1 MLAEEIPGL
10 GVLSITSWDR
20 LYHDWQ
26 RAVGRPLNGSG
37 GARCHL
43 EAVLS
48 RLSPHAGLVTVQD
61 GHPASLSWIGSASGR
76 RVYPLG
82 ISSFGQSGDLPDLYR
97 TYRIDAE
104 AIIDMAA
111 TACVDAARAA

>member
-1 MLAEEIPGL
+1 M
-10 GVLSITSWDR
+10 
-20 LYHDWQ
+20 
-26 RAVGRPLNGSG
+26 
-37 GARCHL
+37 
-43 EAVLS
+43 LS

-82 ISSFGQSGDLPDLYR
+82 VAGFGQSGDLPDLYR
-97 TYRIDAE
+97 TYGIDAE

-111 TACVDAARAA
+111 SACVDAARAG